1 MTLWLILSLMTAAAI
16 FAVLWPLSRRG
27 SVVAEG
33 HDIAVYRDQLAEVE
47 RDRKL
52 GLIGEAESQAAKLEI
67 SRRLLAA
74 ADQVESA
81 EVEPNKA
88 EAKQGSKAKSKAKSR
103 AKSQAAS
110 QPSAEGA
117 ARLWRRRAAALIAL
131 IALPALSAVLYMKW
145 GSPHLRGMPLAA
157 RQDLPLEQRS
167 IESMVAQVEA
177 HLEQRPND
185 GRGWEVVG
193 PVYMKMGRFD
203 DAVRARANSLRLLG
217 ATASRESDL
226 GEAQTAAANG
236 VVTAEARQSF
246 ERALKLDAG
255 DLRAQYFMG
264 LAALQDGRPP
274 EAIRI
279 WRTLLENAPA
289 NAPYRRLVQQSL
301 ARIDP
306 QAAQIEPKAPQSG
319 PNQED
324 IKAAEQLTPEQRA
337 EMVRGMIE
345 RLADRLKADG
355 SDFDGWIRLVRAYVV
370 MGDADRAR
378 EALTNARKTFGSDA
392 EKKNRLD
399 ALAESLG
406 IKG

>member
-27 SVVAEG
+27 SVVAQG

-52 GLIGEAESQAAKLEI
+52 GLIAATDAEAAKLEI

-74 ADQVESA
+74 ADQADEA
-81 EVEPNKA
+81 EQKADEPKPGA
-88 EAKQGSKAKSKAKSR
+88 AAKSKAKSR
-103 AKSQAAS
+103 KAAQAKSAA
-110 QPSAEGA
+110 PAEDP
-117 ARLWRRRAAALIAL
+117 ARLWRRRAAALVAL
-131 IALPALSAVLYMKW
+131 LALPALSAVLYMKW
-145 GSPHLRGMPLAA
+145 GSPQLPGMPLAM

-193 PVYMKMGRFD
+193 PVYMKMGRFS
-203 DAVRARANSLRLLG
+203 DAVRARTNTLRLLG
-217 ATASRESDL
+217 ATAGRESDL
-226 GEAQTAAANG
+226 GEAQVAAANG
-236 VVTAEARQSF
+236 VVTEEARQTF
-246 ERALKLDAG
+246 DRALKLDPA

-279 WRTLLENAPA
+279 WSAVLENAPA
-289 NAPYRRLVQQSL
+289 NAPYRRLTQQSL

-306 QAAQIEPKAPQSG
+306 QAAQIEPKAPQPG

-324 IKAAEQLTPEQRA
+324 LKAAEQLTPEQRA
-337 EMVRGMIE
+337 EMVRGMVD
-345 RLADRLKADG
+345 RLADRLKTDG
-355 SDFDGWIRLVRAYVV
+355 SDFDGWVRLVRAYVV
-370 MGDADRAR
+370 MGDADKAR
-378 EALTNARKTFGSDA
+378 EALTNARKSVGSDA
-392 EKKNRLD
+392 EKNNRLD